1 MKQELYIVSLPDYYV
16 SPIISGATK
25 EYIGTKEDIDDVIQD
40 GEVVIAKQGVVL
52 SETTYYCLAAEH
64 TFINTYGFDYTI
76 KTEKTEAE
84 IVYFYEGK
92 QYLRCVK
99 TKMKD
104 LQIGVDG
111 QNYYKPDSFMGHPN
125 ILFIENGWLCSKL
138 FAVEQVSGHRCFAS
152 QFTIPVFTPARFAR
166 SDLART
172 IPWRSSVDPHTA
184 TAFPRSRG
192 SSIIS
197 TDA

>member
-1 MKQELYIVSLPDYYV
+1 MKQELYIVSLPDYSV
-16 SPIISGATK
+16 SPIISCATK
-25 EYIGTKEDIDDVIQD
+25 EYVGTKEDIDDVIQN

-52 SETTYYCLAAEH
+52 SETTYCCLAAEH

-76 KTEKTEAE
+76 KTEKTEAA
-84 IVYFYEGK
+84 IVYFYDGK
-92 QYLRCVK
+92 QYMRCVK

-138 FAVEQVSGHRCFAS
+138 FAVEQVFKSKRDCLLDINNPSPIKFEY
-152 QFTIPVFTPARFAR
+152 FY
-166 SDLART
+166 
-172 IPWRSSVDPHTA
+172 
-184 TAFPRSRG
+184 
-192 SSIIS
+192 
-197 TDA
+197 TDIFGDG

>member
-1 MKQELYIVSLPDYYV
+1 MKQELYIVSLPDYSV

-25 EYIGTKEDIDDVIQD
+25 EYIGTKEDIADVIQD
-40 GEVVIAKQGVVL
+40 GEVVIVKQGVVL
-52 SETTYYCLAAEH
+52 SDTTYYCLAAEH

-76 KTEKTEAE
+76 KTEKTEAV
-84 IVYFYEGK
+84 IVYFYDGK
-92 QYLRCVK
+92 RYMRCIK

-138 FAVEQVSGHRCFAS
+138 FAVEQVFKSKRDCLLDINNPSPIKFE
-152 QFTIPVFTPARFAR
+152 FFY
-166 SDLART
+166 
-172 IPWRSSVDPHTA
+172 
-184 TAFPRSRG
+184 
-192 SSIIS
+192 
-197 TDA
+197 TDIFGDG

>member
-1 MKQELYIVSLPDYYV
+1 MILKQELYIVSLPDYSV
-16 SPIISGATK
+16 PPIISGVTK
-25 EYIGTKEDIDDVIQD
+25 EYIGTKEDIDDVIQN

-76 KTEKTEAE
+76 KTEKTEAA
-84 IVYFYEGK
+84 IVYFYDRK
-92 QYLRCVK
+92 QYMRCVK

-138 FAVEQVSGHRCFAS
+138 FAVEQVFKSKRDCLLDINDPSPIKFECFY
-152 QFTIPVFTPARFAR
+152 
-166 SDLART
+166 
-172 IPWRSSVDPHTA
+172 
-184 TAFPRSRG
+184 
-192 SSIIS
+192 
-197 TDA
+197 TDIFGDG